1 MQTHICIFESL
12 QLAGSLLV
20 TYCIV
25 EECVSISWRPFL
37 MPAFRPCGCSLLPQ
51 AFQWLLSNLFLFG
64 CLPRPTTSSL
74 KIWHQSWTS
83 NTLSTQDVERITTA
97 LNSAVLSGSVVSHS
111 ETLWTVACQAPL
123 SMEFSRQEYW
133 SGLPC
138 PPPGDLPNP
147 GPNPGVLHCRQIL
160 YHLSHQGSPWILEW
174 VAYPFS
180 RGSSQHRNW
189 TEISCIAGRFF
200 TSWVISIHIGI
211 QILYS
216 YILAM
221 WPWANMRPLKQ
232 KTCFPR
238 RFMFPNP
245 SDEVCFSLYQWC

>member
-1 MQTHICIFESL
+1 
-12 QLAGSLLV
+12 
-20 TYCIV
+20 
-25 EECVSISWRPFL
+25 

-97 LNSAVLSGSVVSHS
+97 LNSAVLSGSVVSNS

-147 GPNPGVLHCRQIL
+147 GTKPRCPALQADSLPSEPPGKPRNTGVGSLSLLQGIFPTQELNWDLLHCRQIL
-160 YHLSHQGSPWILEW
+160 YQLSHFNSYRNSNLIFLH
-174 VAYPFS
+174 FS
-180 RGSSQHRNW
+180 YVTLGKYASFK
-189 TEISCIAGRFF
+189 TED
-200 TSWVISIHIGI
+200 
-211 QILYS
+211 L
-216 YILAM
+216 
-221 WPWANMRPLKQ
+221 
-232 KTCFPR
+232 FP
-238 RFMFPNP
+238 
-245 SDEVCFSLYQWC
+245 

>member
-123 SMEFSRQEYW
+123 SWNS
-133 SGLPC
+133 
-138 PPPGDLPNP
+138 PGRNT
-147 GPNPGVLHCRQIL
+147 GVGCHALL
-160 YHLSHQGSPWILEW
+160 QGIFPTQDQTQVS
-174 VAYPFS
+174 Y
-180 RGSSQHRNW
+180 
-189 TEISCIAGRFF
+189 IAGRFF
-200 TSWVISIHIGI
+200 TI
-211 QILYS
+211 
-216 YILAM
+216 
-221 WPWANMRPLKQ
+221 WATREAHEYW
-232 KTCFPR
+232 
-238 RFMFPNP
+238 
-245 SDEVCFSLYQWC
+245 SG